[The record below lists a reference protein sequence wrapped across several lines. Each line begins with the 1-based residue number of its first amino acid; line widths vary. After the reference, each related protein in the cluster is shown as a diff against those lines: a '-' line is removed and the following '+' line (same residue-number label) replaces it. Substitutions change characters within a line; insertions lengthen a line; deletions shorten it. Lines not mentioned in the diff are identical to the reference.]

1 MKKLLAII
9 LISMLSIDVF
19 ACTSAIF
26 TGKCT
31 KDGRPLMWKNRDT
44 GELNNRLEHF
54 KGKKYDFVGLV
65 NSPSKGG
72 EVWAG
77 SNEAGFCIMNTASY
91 NLAIPEE
98 RRCCNVQ
105 GSWNMPHTQGF

>member
-1 MKKLLAII
+1 MKKILAVIVTVLLTAP
-9 LISMLSIDVF
+9 VF

-65 NSPSKGG
+65 NSP
-72 EVWAG
+72 
-77 SNEAGFCIMNTASY
+77 
-91 NLAIPEE
+91 
-98 RRCCNVQ
+98 
-105 GSWNMPHTQGF
+105 